1 MPSRKLGDLV
11 KELQDAW
18 TVACIAHA
26 TTYPDLPQPF
36 ITCTYRSPEEQLE
49 LYAIG
54 RTLPGKI
61 VTQLKSGSK
70 HNTLPSRAFDI
81 AFQKDGK
88 VTWDKKHFIRF
99 AAIVKSINP
108 AVEWGGD
115 WKKFKDY
122 PHFQI

>member
-1 MPSRKLGDLV
+1 MPSRKIEDLV

-18 TVACIAHA
+18 RVALVAYV
-26 TTYPDLPQPF
+26 TTYPEQPQPF

-54 RTLPGKI
+54 RTKPGTI

-70 HNTLPSRAFDI
+70 HNTNPARAFDI

-88 VTWDKKHFIRF
+88 LVWDKKHFIRF
-99 AAIVKSINP
+99 ASVIKSINP
-108 AVEWGGD
+108 AIEWGGD